1 MGGDS
6 CCFLI
11 RPKTEE
17 DKINEDINRQLHKDR
32 KLLRR
37 ECRILLLGCGGAGKS
52 TFIKQMRVIHSE
64 GFSKEE
70 RIRYKKN
77 IADNIKDSIIA
88 LLDNKVGE
96 FDTKEEEDSAIR
108 CRYIDD
114 MNDVIDLLQDIDI
127 VWKSAPIQKAYG
139 MRNRFQL
146 PESCKYFMNR
156 KEVIMAPDYI
166 PKNNDIFNIRVRT
179 TGIIENFFDV
189 TINGVPSRLT
199 FIDVGGQR
207 NERRKWIHIFD
218 NVMLILFITA
228 ISEYDETL
236 EEDPSMNRIR
246 ESLNL
251 FSTILRYRW
260 FSEKGIILFLNK
272 KDVFKEKVESGSNVV
287 DYFPEFKGEVKN
299 VKPAMEFFHRKYLDL
314 NPDPK
319 ARTIY
324 VHKTQA
330 TDTKNMS
337 VIDSVIHDIIMQKI
351 LNEAHL
357 N

>member
-1 MGGDS
+1 MTSQKSISFGKRGNLIYRRITMGGDS

-37 ECRILLLGCGGAGKS
+37 ECRILLLGCGGAGKKS

-156 KEVIMAPDYI
+156 KE
-166 PKNNDIFNIRVRT
+166 NNC
-179 TGIIENFFDV
+179 
-189 TINGVPSRLT
+189 RLT

-272 KDVFKEKVESGSNVV
+272 KDNSKAKLKTLNLLWS
-287 DYFPEFKGEVKN
+287 
-299 VKPAMEFFHRKYLDL
+299 FFHRKYLDL